1 MSEQSSRVSYTP
13 WAAKVSRSAI
23 LLINIGFYL
32 SQVLLAYSV
41 YRGWIWLSIPLVLVV
56 SHLMHG
62 YLIGF
67 HEATHWGLRKNRFL
81 NDFNGVIMG
90 AVSCNSFILYRMLHQ
105 SHHVHFASK
114 RDVELWPFN
123 DPEAPLWKR
132 RLVAFIELN
141 FGLVFTPFLFWRAF
155 FCHDTEIRNPRIR
168 SRIWMELILAVVFWI
183 VVFTLVVHYQLWP
196 WFVWN
201 YFIPA
206 FITGNL
212 QSWRKYIEH
221 MGLSGNTALSGTRS
235 IITDSWMGR
244 LISLSLLH
252 EPFHG
257 IHHINGKMHYSEMPE
272 HADWLAPEE
281 EGDTLPFSSYRAAI
295 ADLIRQLP
303 DPRVGGQWK
312 AVETTGD

>member
-1 MSEQSSRVSYTP
+1 MTDQSSQASYKP
-13 WAAKVSRSAI
+13 WPSGLSRATIS
-23 LLINIGFYL
+23 LVNVCFYL
-32 SQVLLAYSV
+32 SQALLAYSV
-41 YRGWIWLSIPLVLVV
+41 YKGWIWLSIPLVLLV

-67 HEATHWGLRKNRFL
+67 HEATHWGYRKNRFL
-81 NDFNGVIMG
+81 NDLNGVLMG
-90 AVSCNSFILYRMLHQ
+90 TASYNSFTLYRMLHQ
-105 SHHVHFASK
+105 SHHVHFATK

-155 FCHDTEIRNPRIR
+155 FVSDTEIRNPKIR
-168 SRIWMELILAVVFWI
+168 RRIWVEMALIVVFWS
-183 VVFTLVVHYQLWP
+183 VMFTLVIHYQLWP
-196 WFVWN
+196 YFFWN

-221 MGLSGNTALSGTRS
+221 MGLSGNTPLSGTRS
-235 IITDSWMGR
+235 IICDTWLGK
-244 LISLSLLH
+244 LLSLSLLH

-257 IHHINGKMHYSEMPE
+257 VHHINGKMHFSEMPE
-272 HADWLAPEE
+272 HADWLAPGEA
-281 EGDTLPFSSYRAAI
+281 GDTRPFRNYRAAI
-295 ADLIRQLP
+295 VDLLRRLP
-303 DPRVGGQWK
+303 DPRVGSQWND
-312 AVETTGD
+312 VEPAKD